1 MQNPP
6 LQFRQSSITFK
17 NPGYF
22 SGKFWWAPTTIRVW
36 YFLLKFCTTFLLTN
50 VYKRVFRIF
59 LFCLDLELL
68 INLVS
73 VGVFIL
79 TNNSGSKQNQ
89 TNLEHPF
96 EHIGKRET
104 CITFQQNLLNSMVV
118 GAQFFRQN
126 NLFLKNNRA
135 LSKFLCGILH
145 YLISIT
151 KLSKK
156 QFM

>member
-1 MQNPP
+1 M
-6 LQFRQSSITFK
+6 
-17 NPGYF
+17 
-22 SGKFWWAPTTIRVW
+22 
-36 YFLLKFCTTFLLTN
+36 
-50 VYKRVFRIF
+50 FRIF
-59 LFCLDLELL
+59 LFWLDPELL

-79 TNNSGSKQNQ
+79 TNNSRSKQNQ

-104 CITFQQNLLNSMVV
+104 CTIFQQNLLNSIVV

-126 NLFLKNNRA
+126 TLFLKNNRA

-151 KLSKK
+151 KL
-156 QFM
+156 

>member
-1 MQNPP
+1 M
-6 LQFRQSSITFK
+6 
-17 NPGYF
+17 
-22 SGKFWWAPTTIRVW
+22 
-36 YFLLKFCTTFLLTN
+36 
-50 VYKRVFRIF
+50 
-59 LFCLDLELL
+59 
-68 INLVS
+68 
-73 VGVFIL
+73 FIL

-89 TNLEHPF
+89 TNLEHSF

-104 CITFQQNLLNSMVV
+104 CITFQQNLLNSIVV